1 MILWVEEMG
10 LVVKVPMFQVEP
22 YPMVLLAQPL
32 ESG

>member
-1 MILWVEEMG
+1 MILWVEEMD
-10 LVVKVPMFQVEP
+10 LAVKVPMFQVGP

>member
-1 MILWVEEMG
+1 MILWVEETD
-10 LVVKVPMFQVEP
+10 LAVKVPTFQAGP